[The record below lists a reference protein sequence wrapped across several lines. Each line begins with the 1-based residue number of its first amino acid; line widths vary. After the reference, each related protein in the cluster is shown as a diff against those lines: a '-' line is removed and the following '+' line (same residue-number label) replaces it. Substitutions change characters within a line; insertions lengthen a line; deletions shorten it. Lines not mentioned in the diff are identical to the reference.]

1 MDMVD
6 TSGACAP
13 TIDPHALTQLL
24 KPGRLY
30 QEVDISRAAEGS
42 AAEGDGFIAVIES
55 RLFLREC
62 VRRSIQT
69 AISLPVVTYPTAS
82 ELKRQLGETPVQLV
96 ILSLTDSNNEEST
109 TACKILSDLLPK
121 APIIVLTHKPDTDFV
136 RTILSNGVK
145 GYIPWTMGFEIV
157 VQVIRLVLAG
167 GTYVPPDV
175 LLEGSSGTMSSQE
188 SQAGPHQPNM
198 GVSTVTASS
207 AGAALSKGFPV
218 SSAMTRRE
226 LAVIQAIQQGK
237 SNKLIAY
244 HLNMCESTV
253 KVHVRN
259 IMRKLAAK
267 NRTEVAI
274 KAQNMLNTTRA
285 TVSADAALEAA

>member
-1 MDMVD
+1 MVD
-6 TSGACAP
+6 NDGAACVP
-13 TIDPHALTQLL
+13 TFDPHAVTQLL
-24 KPGRLY
+24 KSVRPC
-30 QEVDISRAAEGS
+30 QEDDIRRAAEGS
-42 AAEGDGFIAVIES
+42 MAEGDGFIAVIES

-82 ELKRQLGETPVQLV
+82 ELKRQLGKTSVQLV
-96 ILSLTDSNNEEST
+96 ILSLTESSNEEST
-109 TACKILSDLLPK
+109 RACKILSDLLPK
-121 APIIVLTHKPDTDFV
+121 VPIIVLAHKPDIDFV
-136 RTILSNGVK
+136 RAVLSNGAK
-145 GYIPWTMGFEIV
+145 GCISWTMGFEIV
-157 VQVIRLVLAG
+157 VQVIRFVLAG
-167 GTYVPPDV
+167 GTYVPPDI
-175 LLEGSSGTMSSQE
+175 LLEGSSGAMSSQG
-188 SQAGPHQPNM
+188 SQAAPHQPDM
-198 GVSTVTASS
+198 CVSTVTASS
-207 AGAALSKGFPV
+207 AGAALSKGLPV

-274 KAQNMLNTTRA
+274 KAQSMLNTIRA